1 MNSNTK
7 SIVIV
12 YDGPEL
18 IDEHVKNVTE
28 YVATLLGLSTAP
40 VTYTL
45 DECDIIK
52 SIAHFTL
59 KDRTGSV
66 SEAEHAVVFIGTM
79 FKDTLEKHE
88 DLEFISEL
96 SSRVTAEC
104 VAGVNSDL
112 RKAVRIIHNNSYS
125 SVRSSYRKKYMI
137 TEKLFDLIARIGSRV

>member
-12 YDGPEL
+12 YNGPEL
-18 IDEHVKNVTE
+18 SDEHVKNVTE
-28 YVATLLGLSTAP
+28 YVATLLGLTVAP
-40 VTYTL
+40 TTYTL

-52 SIAHFTL
+52 SIAHYTL
-59 KDRTGSV
+59 KDRAGSV
-66 SEAEHAVVFIGTM
+66 SEVEHAVVFIGTL
-79 FKDTLEKHE
+79 FKDVLENHR

-96 SSRVTAEC
+96 SSRVAAEC
-104 VAGVNSDL
+104 VAGIDSDL

-125 SVRSSYRKKYMI
+125 SVRTAYRKKYMI